1 MILTVIIS
9 YLITF
14 LFGTLIGNFTTTIF
28 HRLPRNIMI
37 SGFDKKLT
45 QPPFCSN
52 CGHILRFYEYLPILS
67 WFSTFGKCNYC
78 HIAITKSYIA
88 LEILI
93 GLIAIILYYLFGQN
107 LEYFFIYFC
116 FATLVILNIFI
127 YLKHNFVPINIT
139 LGIIA
144 LGIIYRTLTDQEIL
158 LWVTSL
164 SLAAIISLWIIRN
177 SLVDIRNSEDKN
189 TISTATVLVHLIL
202 PASLWCQNYGIL
214 IFTAIIIFLHLF
226 PSDIMKKLN
235 YPIGII
241 TILFIGLYH

>member
-1 MILTVIIS
+1 MILTMIVS
-9 YLITF
+9 YLIVF
-14 LFGTLIGNFTTTIF
+14 LFCTLIGNFTTTIF

-52 CGHILRFYEYLPILS
+52 CGHALRFYEYLPILS

-78 HIAITKSYIA
+78 HIAIIKSYIA

-139 LGIIA
+139 LSIIA
-144 LGIIYRTLTDQEIL
+144 LGIIYRTLTDQEIS
-158 LWVTSL
+158 LWLTSL
-164 SLAAIISLWIIRN
+164 SFSVIISLWIIRN
-177 SLVDIRNSEDKN
+177 SLVDIRVAGEKN
-189 TISTATVLVHLIL
+189 TTSRVSVIVHLIL

-214 IFTAIIIFLHLF
+214 IFTTIIFFLYLF
-226 PSDIMKKLN
+226 SSTTINKLN
-235 YPIGII
+235 YPIGLMSL
-241 TILFIGLYH
+241 LFIGLYY

>member
-164 SLAAIISLWIIRN
+164 SFAAIISLWIIRN
-177 SLVDIRNSEDKN
+177 SLVDIRNSGNKN
-189 TISTATVLVHLIL
+189 AINTATVIVHLIL
-202 PASLWCQNYGIL
+202 PASLWCQNYGVL
-214 IFTAIIIFLHLF
+214 IFTTIIIFLRLF
-226 PSDIMKKLN
+226 PSAIMNKLN

-241 TILFIGLYH
+241 TILFIGLYY

>member
-1 MILTVIIS
+1 MILTLTIS
-9 YLITF
+9 YLTIF

-45 QPPFCSN
+45 RPPFCSN
-52 CGHILRFYEYLPILS
+52 CSHVLRFYEYLPILS

-93 GLIAIILYYLFGQN
+93 GLMAIILYYLFGQN

-116 FATLVILNIFI
+116 FATLVILNVFI
-127 YLKHNFVPINIT
+127 YLKHNFIPTNIT

-144 LGIIYRTLTDQEIL
+144 LGVIYRTLRDQEIS
-158 LWVTSL
+158 LWLASL
-164 SLAAIISLWIIRN
+164 SFSAIVCLWIIRN
-177 SLVDIRNSEDKN
+177 NLVSIRTAEEKS
-189 TISTATVLVHLIL
+189 TISKASVMVHLLL
-202 PASLWCQNYGIL
+202 PASLWCQNYGLLIL
-214 IFTAIIIFLHLF
+214 TSIIVFLYLF
-226 PSDIMKKLN
+226 SSTTLNRLN

-241 TILFIGLYH
+241 SLLFIGLYY